1 MRQAEMDLLLAKDEY
16 EIRSYFLCGASAR
29 TNNVDGT
36 SMILTNKRLVLEY
49 MNNFEVSRKEIP
61 IDQITF
67 VKSHYYEEEEDP
79 TFANNCMRKGILFI
93 VCSILS
99 VILGVVGVTSVF
111 DMFSLF
117 GLNIPLLNLI
127 FVVIAI
133 VLLSFGISNFKKAKK
148 FKPRIGKRLELLIG
162 TSLDF
167 DKGLSFT
174 TDSTGKLRDSMRTY
188 SGTKDNSLIGKVSLS
203 PTREAKK
210 MTNELGALIIDIKA
224 GLYNEDPAIKAKRE
238 AEEKERIRQEKNQEK
253 NKVLKEQKLSIEE
266 SNNEKKSK
274 TETASI
280 KKKVKPYEVEVD
292 EKIKKDREA
301 RMAKYGVPLEELDE
315 EELEDEVPSAI
326 SMQFKKSKM
335 KPPQKKKSEDEL
347 IDEEYEA
354 IMKSLNMN

>member
-93 VCSILS
+93 VFSILS
-99 VILGVVGVTSVF
+99 VILGVVGLTGIF

-117 GLNIPLLNLI
+117 GLNIPLLNLV

-133 VLLSFGISNFKKAKK
+133 VLLSFGISNFRKAKK

-174 TDSTGKLRDSMRTY
+174 TDSTGKLRDNMRTY

-238 AEEKERIRQEKNQEK
+238 AEEKERIRQEKIQEK
-253 NKVLKEQKLSIEE
+253 NKVLKEQKVLAEE
-266 SNNEKKSK
+266 NNNEKKSK
-274 TETASI
+274 TETTPL
-280 KKKVKPYEVEVD
+280 KKKSKPQVEVD

-301 RMAKYGVPLEELDE
+301 RMAKYGVPMEELDE
-315 EELEDEVPSAI
+315 DELEDDVPSAI